1 MHLIKVRYGR
11 KRRKDYAAVRL
22 KQKKKK
28 VCEKE
33 LCVKLSVPDF
43 EVMVDE
49 KVKVF
54 RKPPGSSAK
63 KVSWCP
69 GWVCDWS
76 YGRACLLV
84 WVKVMLDKKELA

>member
-1 MHLIKVRYGR
+1 M
-11 KRRKDYAAVRL
+11 RL

-28 VCEKE
+28 KKGVCEKE
-33 LCVKLSVPDF
+33 LCVKLFVPDF